1 MLKFGFITEIDH
13 SKGFVRVNFADDDIV
28 SSPLPVSVPASK
40 KDKYTFPFSINEQ
53 VWCLMDE
60 NSEFGV
66 VGGAIYSEKD
76 KPPQEA
82 TEDKLI
88 TDMNEGTFRVEID
101 KASGKFK
108 ISNSDVSL
116 KELFDDLKIL
126 IENLKV
132 KTSSGPSVGLLPD
145 TINRLNQFGEK
156 YEKIL
161 S

>member
-1 MLKFGFITEIDH
+1 MLKFGFITEINH
-13 SKGFVRVNFADDDIV
+13 AKGCVRVNFASDQIV
-28 SSPLPVSVPASK
+28 SNPLPVSVPASK

-60 NSEFGV
+60 NCEFGV
-66 VGGAIYSEKD
+66 VGGAIYSQKD
-76 KPPQEA
+76 FPPQGA
-82 TEDKLI
+82 REDKLI
-88 TDMNEGTFRVEID
+88 TEMNDGTFRLEID

-108 ISNSDVSL
+108 ISNPDVSF

-145 TINRLNQFGEK
+145 TIERLNQFEQK
-156 YEKIL
+156 YQKIL